1 MLSCPSLASFL
12 LNLLDSQ
19 PHEESRTLLQMVAFQ
34 KKGRTFVL
42 HRFEKGESYS
52 PIALCFG
59 MEVLTSKSVDSE
71 PNENIHTEQLMLEFS
86 KVFSAA
92 SLCKWTGL
100 GMISD
105 FFSDCALLVSVIVT
119 LPLHIALLRIV
130 LSGLIR
136 QLSRLLGRLNRF
148 HPNRTADRFMK
159 KLLLNSNL
167 HTVEHE

>member
-1 MLSCPSLASFL
+1 MLSCLLLACFL
-12 LNLLDSQ
+12 LNHLDSQ

-42 HRFEKGESYS
+42 HRFEKREPYS
-52 PIALCFG
+52 LIALCFG
-59 MEVLTSKSVDSE
+59 MEVLTLSR
-71 PNENIHTEQLMLEFS
+71 HTELLMLEFS

-92 SLCKWTGL
+92 TLCKWTGL
-100 GMISD
+100 GMIAD
-105 FFSDCALLVSVIVT
+105 FPSDCALLVSVIVT

-130 LSGLIR
+130 LSELIR

-159 KLLLNSNL
+159 KLLLN
-167 HTVEHE
+167 